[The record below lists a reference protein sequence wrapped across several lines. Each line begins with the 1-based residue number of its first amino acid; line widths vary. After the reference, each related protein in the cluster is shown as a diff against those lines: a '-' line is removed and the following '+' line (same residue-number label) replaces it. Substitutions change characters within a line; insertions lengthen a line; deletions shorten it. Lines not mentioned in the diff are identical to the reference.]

1 MTASDPTLV
10 PNPVSGMGHFSQVL
24 LGQFCPAP
32 KTLLYRSGGVGT
44 RTVTVKWLNSQGNTA
59 RRTML
64 CFLRT
69 SSTSCGGACR
79 FPIDRSRLQ
88 ALDAGRSPLPPRDAP
103 GPRSPSQTL
112 HVSCIHGLPRKDR
125 LGIRHEKSLGVFLA
139 IVPG

>member
-1 MTASDPTLV
+1 
-10 PNPVSGMGHFSQVL
+10 
-24 LGQFCPAP
+24 
-32 KTLLYRSGGVGT
+32 
-44 RTVTVKWLNSQGNTA
+44 
-59 RRTML
+59 ML
-64 CFLRT
+64 CVLRT

-79 FPIDRSRLQ
+79 FPIARSRLQ

-139 IVPG
+139 VVPGNVRIGLAQSRRSEEHTSELQSLTNLVCRLLLEK